1 MDTNLETKNYLAF
14 MRSQRAVSLR
24 ELKSTMNE
32 VAERRI
38 VETTKIEVIC
48 RYNSDDVSDI
58 LGDVAR
64 NCEATFQAE
73 LMLHSHMNFLLIQ
86 QYVNQALKKGFQL
99 GANFS
104 ELENRKLLA
113 EAAELENRLFA
124 GGTVPVALSSASTLQ
139 LSHETEL
146 QQKIDDEKNIKIP
159 KMDYETCTVL
169 KSDPDLQISSL
180 MRRIRSLEKDLENRV
195 DKSTPV
201 QNLKKMLMQK
211 NEVLKEYREKLS
223 M

>member
-38 VETTKIEVIC
+38 VETT
-48 RYNSDDVSDI
+48 YNSDDVSDI

-104 ELENRKLLA
+104 ELEN
-113 EAAELENRLFA
+113 
-124 GGTVPVALSSASTLQ
+124 
-139 LSHETEL
+139 
-146 QQKIDDEKNIKIP
+146 
-159 KMDYETCTVL
+159 
-169 KSDPDLQISSL
+169 
-180 MRRIRSLEKDLENRV
+180 
-195 DKSTPV
+195 
-201 QNLKKMLMQK
+201 
-211 NEVLKEYREKLS
+211 
-223 M
+223 

>member
-38 VETTKIEVIC
+38 VETT
-48 RYNSDDVSDI
+48 YNSDDVSDI

-104 ELENRKLLA
+104 ELENSKT
-113 EAAELENRLFA
+113 FA
-124 GGTVPVALSSASTLQ
+124 KLQ

-169 KSDPDLQISSL
+169 KSDPDLQCTHAKNSFIGKG
-180 MRRIRSLEKDLENRV
+180 KDLENRV

-223 M
+223 R